1 MLLAGLGAQ
10 NGAAQEARLFRIGT
24 GGIAGT
30 YFPIGGLIAS
40 AISQPT
46 GSRPCDQGG
55 SCGVAG
61 LIAAPLA
68 SNGSVANIQALQA
81 GAVESAFAQADVVAW
96 AYTSTGV
103 FEGRAK
109 ADQLRAIASLYRES
123 VHLVARRDAN
133 IRSVGDLRGKRVS
146 LDEPGSGTLI
156 DARLILSVFGLSEKD
171 LTAEYLKP
179 NSSGERLKDGS
190 LDAFFFVG
198 GYPAPAIGALIADR
212 VPVQLVPI
220 DGPQITELLTRH
232 SYFATDT
239 IPANAYLGL
248 AAVATVSIGAQWITS
263 AGQSDELIYGI
274 TKALWHPR
282 NRRILDSGHI
292 KGRLIQAHTAL
303 SGLAIPLHPGAE
315 RFYRELGL
323 LK

>member
-1 MLLAGLGAQ
+1 MLLAGAWPQG
-10 NGAAQEARLFRIGT
+10 GKAQETTLFRIGT

-30 YFPIGGLIAS
+30 YFPIGGVIAS
-40 AISQPT
+40 AISQPP
-46 GSRPCDQGG
+46 GSRGCDQGG
-55 SCGVAG
+55 SCGVPG

-68 SNGSVANIQALQA
+68 SNGSVANVQAVQA
-81 GAVESAFAQADVVAW
+81 GTLESAFAQADIVAW
-96 AYTSTGV
+96 AYAGTGV
-103 FEGRAK
+103 FDGRAK

-123 VHLVARRDAN
+123 VHLVARRDAG
-133 IRSVGDLRGKRVS
+133 IHSVSDLRGKRVS

-156 DARLILSVFGLSEKD
+156 DARLILSAFGLSEKD
-171 LTAEYLKP
+171 LMAEYLKP
-179 NSSGERLKDGS
+179 NSSGERIKDGS

-220 DGPQITELLTRH
+220 GGAPIAELLTRH
-232 SYFATDT
+232 SFFAADT
-239 IPANAYLGL
+239 IPANAYLGQP
-248 AAVATVSIGAQWITS
+248 AVATVSIGAQWITS
-263 AGQSDELIYGI
+263 VRQSDDLIYAI

-282 NRRILDSGHI
+282 NRRILDSGHV